1 MMQDKPLVSIIIP
14 AYNSSAFV
22 ADAIRSAINQ
32 DYESREI
39 IVVDDGSTDSTPAI
53 LKYFADQEQIRVVT
67 QVNAGAGAARNH
79 GLKHANGT
87 YIAFLDSDDFWVPGK
102 LRLQIEYLE
111 EKPKV
116 GAVSSKWLL
125 WHADAGGRFLLPE
138 LSPVN
143 KPFSTVP
150 EDSGWIYTK
159 LLLDCRLLTSTLVL
173 RRSVVEQVGGFDE
186 DLARGQ
192 DYDYWLRLSRLS
204 EIHKLDRELVLYRIH
219 ADNIAVKYPNV
230 NYELTVLAK
239 SVSRWGLTG
248 PEGITLPKNELQRHL
263 SELCFSFGYWHWKRG
278 TFRIAHRAFWQSLQY
293 RPRDWKSWIYFGLSG
308 LRSLVNKHE
317 AVNGLPI

>member
-1 MMQDKPLVSIIIP
+1 MKELPLVSIIIP

-67 QVNAGAGAARNH
+67 QINAGAGAARNH

-102 LRLQIEYLE
+102 LRFQIEYLE